1 MKKFTVLLVTGLLA
15 SMNVPAEIYKCTD
28 ANGKTHYGDK
38 PCKGESTIFTPKAGP
53 KVDENVEQR
62 REKTERLLRAYR
74 EEHAEEKRN
83 VAELK
88 AEKEK
93 RTENCRRAKIRYRQ
107 ITGAGRVYRYDEDG
121 NHLVYTDEERASA
134 TATAKAAIKQWCD

>member
-1 MKKFTVLLVTGLLA
+1 MKKFTVLLVAGLLA
-15 SMNVPAEIYKCTD
+15 SINVAAEIYKCTD
-28 ANGKTHYGDK
+28 ASGKTHYGDK

-74 EEHAEEKRN
+74 EEHAEDKKN
-83 VAELK
+83 AAELK

-93 RTENCRRAKIRYRQ
+93 RAENCRRAKSRYRQ
-107 ITGAGRVYRYDEDG
+107 IIESRRIFRYDEDG
-121 NHLVYTDEERASA
+121 NHVVFTDAERASA
-134 TATAKAAIKQWCD
+134 TATEKAAIERWCD